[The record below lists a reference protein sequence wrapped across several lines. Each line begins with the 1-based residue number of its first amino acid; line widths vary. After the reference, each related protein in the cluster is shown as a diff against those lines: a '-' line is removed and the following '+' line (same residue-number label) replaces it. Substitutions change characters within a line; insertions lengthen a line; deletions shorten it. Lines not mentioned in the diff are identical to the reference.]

1 MHLVGCLADAEQ
13 ELYIYGV
20 YFVFC
25 CLITVEEWVKNR
37 VIAFVWLPFTFL
49 FNISGPDLPRW
60 TGDVCIAVVNYQSEK
75 ANWQL
80 NQ

>member
-1 MHLVGCLADAEQ
+1 
-13 ELYIYGV
+13 
-20 YFVFC
+20 
-25 CLITVEEWVKNR
+25 VKNR